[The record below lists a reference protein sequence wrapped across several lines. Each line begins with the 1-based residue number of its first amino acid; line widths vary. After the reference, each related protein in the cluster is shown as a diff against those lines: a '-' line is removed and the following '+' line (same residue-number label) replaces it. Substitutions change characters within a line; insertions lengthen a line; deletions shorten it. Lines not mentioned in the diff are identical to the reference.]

1 MKKTFLRALL
11 AGTALAGCYVLLR
24 GGLRAKNAANLLFFW
39 ADGTS
44 MAGILLILAAGAM
57 ALSRKGL
64 LDIFAYALFQARFLL
79 LRRKSEEYMGYHDFK
94 LLREHGK
101 APLLAVVLAGIA
113 FLAVGGVLT
122 LLFYRTRG

>member
-11 AGTALAGCYVLLR
+11 VGAALAGCYVLLR

-44 MAGILLILAAGAM
+44 VTGMLLILAAGAM
-57 ALSRKGL
+57 ALSRKGM
-64 LDIFAYALFQARFLL
+64 LDIFAYALFQAKFLL
-79 LRRKSEEYMGYHDFK
+79 LRRKSEEYVSYHDFK

-101 APLLAVVLAGIA
+101 APLLAVVLAGA
-113 FLAVGGVLT
+113 VFFAVGGVLT
-122 LLFYRTRG
+122 LLFYQARG